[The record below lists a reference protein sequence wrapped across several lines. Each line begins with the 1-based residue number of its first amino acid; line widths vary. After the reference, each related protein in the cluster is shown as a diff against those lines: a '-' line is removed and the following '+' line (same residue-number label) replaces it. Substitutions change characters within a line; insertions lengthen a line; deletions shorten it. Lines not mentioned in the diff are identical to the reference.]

1 MKRKKV
7 VYWIDELCKEDNEIV
22 GKKCANLGELASI
35 GVRVPRGFAVSV
47 HGWERFVELT
57 GIAGEMRRLFEKEG
71 GDLHVPSKGQRLSNA
86 MRALIESQQ
95 VPAEISDV
103 VLGSYERLCEE
114 ASMHDMPVA
123 VRSAGAVSMPGAM
136 ESYLN
141 VSGQADVVTKLLR
154 VWSSAYTYR
163 AVVYRHDHN
172 LAVDYA
178 PIGVAVLQLVD
189 AKAAGVLMTANPT
202 SGNTAEA
209 VIESNWGLG
218 ESVVSGVT
226 NPDRFNVSKDDLII
240 TSKVVNT
247 KAKQVVP
254 SAGGAACVDVPAEL
268 RDAPSLTDEEVRL
281 LAREAMRIERHFGE
295 PTDIE
300 WAYASGQ
307 SPEQSLYFLQ
317 ARPMK
322 PLPKYKDAIDRVLD
336 MMLN

>member
-1 MKRKKV
+1 MERKQKI
-7 VYWIDELCKEDNEIV
+7 YWMGELCREHNDVV

-35 GVRVPRGFAVSV
+35 GVRVPKGFAVSV
-47 HGWERFVELT
+47 HAWQRFVEIT
-57 GIAGEMRRLFEKEG
+57 GIAGEMKRLFEEEG
-71 GDLHVPSKGQRLSNA
+71 RDLHVPSKGQKVSSSV
-86 MRALIESQQ
+86 RALIEAQK

-103 VLGSYERLCEE
+103 VLKSYERMCEDTHVSE
-114 ASMHDMPVA
+114 IPVA

-141 VSGQADVVTKLLR
+141 VRGHGDVLNKLLR

-163 AVVYRHDHN
+163 AVLYRHTHN

-178 PIGVAVLQLVD
+178 PIGVAVLQLVE

-202 SGNTAEA
+202 SGNTDEA

-226 NPDRFNVSKDDLII
+226 NPDRFNVAKDDLTI
-240 TSKVVNT
+240 TSKVINKKVKEVIT
-247 KAKQVVP
+247 REDGSVLA
-254 SAGGAACVDVPAEL
+254 DVPAGL
-268 RDAPSLTDEEVRL
+268 QQMPSLTDEEVRL
-281 LAREAMRIERHFGE
+281 LAQESFRIERHFGE

-300 WAYASGQ
+300 WAYESGQ
-307 SPEQSLYFLQ
+307 SLEESLYFLQ

-322 PLPKYKDAIDRVLD
+322 PLPKYKDPIDKVLD
-336 MMLN
+336 LMLG